1 MTLRRVSAFV
11 LAAMLVWAAASDA
24 TGAGATATTVAAP
37 SNVVAQR
44 PAKSTLLVLGDSLT
58 WGSNYFSKA
67 QSRLATSGAFDNVVV
82 DGWWSRRIGGII
94 STTYS
99 GTNTYKKLVA
109 GGLRPSA
116 VIVALGTNDV
126 YFLSRRREYATLI
139 RELMT
144 TIGNVPVVWVNVH
157 RVDTPTNVNRSRLF
171 NTTLERTLAEYPL
184 ASVFDWSSVARTD
197 PKVMAWDRIHHSA
210 YGYEVRTRTYLTLAT
225 SLAQQAVDMTTTT
238 TIAPTTVPVTTAPVT
253 TVPTAT
259 VPTATVPTA
268 TVPVTT
274 VPATTVAP

>member
-1 MTLRRVSAFV
+1 
-11 LAAMLVWAAASDA
+11 
-24 TGAGATATTVAAP
+24 
-37 SNVVAQR
+37 
-44 PAKSTLLVLGDSLT
+44 
-58 WGSNYFSKA
+58 
-67 QSRLATSGAFDNVVV
+67 
-82 DGWWSRRIGGII
+82 
-94 STTYS
+94 
-99 GTNTYKKLVA
+99 
-109 GGLRPSA
+109 

-238 TIAPTTVPVTTAPVT
+238 TIAPTTTVPVT
-253 TVPTAT
+253 T